1 MLNASL
7 IALLL
12 AGAQPAAP
20 AGDIHKID
28 FRSFIYRPACADFES
43 NAPNVPLQVAAGKF
57 EGKTGTD
64 LEGTYFEVQEVLYG
78 DLNGDGKDEAMVRTL
93 CNTGGTGQFDEG
105 FVYGMKDGTP
115 VLIGRIPG
123 GDRASG
129 GVRCARFE
137 DGALKVERVGNDSGA
152 ARGIDFV
159 DTETWKLQNG
169 RLAESGQA
177 VHRRLA
183 TDKPAKPIRFAKGKS
198 SGSVTGKTTSTDEW
212 SLGAREGQ
220 TMTLHL
226 TSPDRNAA
234 FEIMI
239 DDYTVTCRTT
249 DWTGE
254 LPATGNY
261 RVYVLSTKGTA
272 SYTLEATIR

>member
-1 MLNASL
+1 MISL
-7 IALLL
+7 SLMLLL
-12 AGAQPAAP
+12 AASAPAA
-20 AGDIHKID
+20 DIHKTD
-28 FRSFIYRPACADFES
+28 FRSFTYRPACADFES
-43 NAPNVPLQVAAGKF
+43 SEANVPVTVKAGRF
-57 EGKTGTD
+57 EGKAGTD

-78 DLNGDGKDEAMVRTL
+78 DLNGDGRDEAVVRTL

-105 FVYGMKDGTP
+105 FVYGMKDGKP
-115 VLIGRIPG
+115 ALLGRIQG

-129 GVRCARFE
+129 GVRCVRFE
-137 DGALKVERVGNDSGA
+137 AGALKVERVGNDSGA

-159 DTETWKLQNG
+159 DTETWKLQAG
-169 RLAESGQA
+169 GLAESGQA

-198 SGSVTGKTTSTDEW
+198 SGTVTGKTTGIDEY
-212 SLGAREGQ
+212 SIGAREGQ
-220 TMTLHL
+220 TMTMHL

-234 FEIMI
+234 FEVML
-239 DDYTVTCRTT
+239 DDYTVTCRST

-254 LPATGNY
+254 LPGSGEY

-272 SYTLEATIR
+272 SYTLEVAIR

>member
-1 MLNASL
+1 MIHLSLALFLAAS
-7 IALLL
+7 AL
-12 AGAQPAAP
+12 AA
-20 AGDIHKID
+20 DIHKID
-28 FRSFIYRPACADFES
+28 FRSFTYRPSCADFES
-43 NAPNVPLQVAAGKF
+43 SEANVPVTVAGGSFTGKA
-57 EGKTGTD
+57 GTD

-78 DLNGDGKDEAMVRTL
+78 DLNGDGRDEAVVRTV

-105 FVYGMKDGTP
+105 FVFGMKDGKP
-115 VLIGRIPG
+115 ALLGRIPG

-129 GVRCARFE
+129 GVRCVRFE
-137 DGALKVERVGNDSGA
+137 GGALKVERVGNDSGA

-159 DTETWKLQNG
+159 DTETWKLQG
-169 RLAESGQA
+169 GQLAESGQA

-183 TDKPAKPIRFAKGKS
+183 TDKPGKPIRFAKGKS
-198 SGSVTGKTTSTDEW
+198 SGTVTGRTSGIDEY

-226 TSPDRNAA
+226 TSPDNNAA
-234 FEIMI
+234 VEVML

-254 LPATGNY
+254 LPASGQY

-272 SYTLEATIR
+272 SYTLEVGIR